1 MSTSRDEQSGWLPDS
16 AEAVLDAARE
26 RRAVADKAEAELLE
40 LAVQWAVIHPAESLE
55 DAGTYRLHGDVPVP
69 VAGSGAPLVA
79 EFSIAEF
86 AAAVGVSTESGKR
99 YVGHALE
106 LRFRLKKLWARVVAG
121 DLAAWKARRVA
132 EQTVWLD
139 PEAATDVDRH
149 VA

>member
-26 RRAVADKAEAELLE
+26 RRAVADKAEAELLA

-55 DAGTYRLHGDVPVP
+55 DAGSFRLHGDVPVP
-69 VAGSGAPLVA
+69 VAGPGAPLVA

-86 AAAVGVSTESGKR
+86 AAAIGVGTGAGRR

-106 LRFRLKKLWARVVAG
+106 LTCRLKRLWARVTAG
-121 DLAAWKARRVA
+121 
-132 EQTVWLD
+132 
-139 PEAATDVDRH
+139 
-149 VA
+149 